1 MGKNS
6 HEFLLSTTSCNVFSK
21 NTRVSIVKLG
31 QTFKHLDSFRAR
43 CQTPTWPPSLPHWRS
58 WVCFPCVLAISNRL
72 ESCSAEQLHVL
83 HLTGIQKVQQ
93 PQVGAVMANPVG
105 GVGWMQSTVWRWSP
119 AGRAHPTGC
128 ALHPLPQSRST
139 ECRARPCSRV
149 AGDVLWPSGDGTRPS
164 LSYTQHSGTWYL
176 FLKMTFYIT
185 NLCSGGVWFQPWC
198 CSAGALPVGH
208 HRWSPEEMPFAH
220 MISCSVKEKK
230 GTS

>member
-93 PQVGAVMANPVG
+93 TQVGAVMANPVG
-105 GVGWMQSTVWRWSP
+105 GVGWMQSTVWKWSP

-128 ALHPLPQSRST
+128 IPCLSPAAPSAVQGRALVWQ
-139 ECRARPCSRV
+139 E
-149 AGDVLWPSGDGTRPS
+149 
-164 LSYTQHSGTWYL
+164 
-176 FLKMTFYIT
+176 M
-185 NLCSGGVWFQPWC
+185 CSGPLVMAQDLL
-198 CSAGALPVGH
+198 SVTLSIAGLGTCFSK
-208 HRWSPEEMPFAH
+208 WPF
-220 MISCSVKEKK
+220 
-230 GTS
+230 T